1 MDGLGIRQREGARV
15 LRIGVCDDDETQVG
29 LLSDLVRSWAR
40 SRSCAVAVE
49 TFTSSEQYLFSVP
62 DSGPADVLLLDID
75 MPGTDGMALA
85 HQIRAAEGSDGA
97 GTQIV
102 FVTGLVEH
110 ALEGYEVNAVSYL
123 LKPVRE
129 EQLVAALDRAVER
142 VAQEPAQLVVEG
154 AGQSARVALSQ
165 VSYLEARGHDTEL
178 VLADGRRLTS
188 STGIAR
194 WEDQLEELPD
204 GHGLFVKVHRSYL
217 VSVAHVGRITRK
229 DVSMDT
235 GDVLPVARGRA
246 DELSRAWMAWCR
258 GSLA

>member
-1 MDGLGIRQREGARV
+1 M
-15 LRIGVCDDDETQVG
+15 LRICVCDDDEAQVG
-29 LLSDLVRSWAR
+29 LLSDLVRAWAR
-40 SRSCAVAVE
+40 GRGLSASVE
-49 TFTSSEQYLFSVP
+49 AFTSAEQYLFSVP
-62 DSGPADVLLLDID
+62 DSGAADVLLLDID

-85 HQIRAAEGSDGA
+85 RQIRAGEGVGDA

-129 EQLVAALDRAVER
+129 EQLAAALDRAVER
-142 VAQEPAQLVVEG
+142 VSQVPAQLVVEG

-165 VSYLEARGHDTEL
+165 VSYLEARGHDTQV
-178 VLADGRRLTS
+178 VLADGCRLTS

-194 WEDQLEELPD
+194 WEADLEELPD
-204 GHGLFVKVHRSYL
+204 ARGLFVKVHRSYL

-246 DELSRAWMAWCR
+246 DELSRAWMSWCR

>member
-1 MDGLGIRQREGARV
+1 MLRV
-15 LRIGVCDDDETQVG
+15 CVCDDDETQVG
-29 LLSDLVRSWAR
+29 LLSDLVRAWAR
-40 SRSCAVAVE
+40 AWGHAVAVD
-49 TFTSSEQYLFSVP
+49 TCTSAEQYLFSVP
-62 DSGPADVLLLDID
+62 DTGPADVLLLDID

-85 HQIRAAEGSDGA
+85 RQIRAGEKEESAGA

-110 ALEGYEVNAVSYL
+110 ALEGYEVNAISYL

-129 EQLVAALDRAVER
+129 DQLSAALDRAAER
-142 VAQEPAQLVVEG
+142 VSQAPVPLVVEG
-154 AGQSARVALSQ
+154 AGQSTRVALVQ

-188 STGIAR
+188 TMGIAR
-194 WEDQLEELPD
+194 WEADLAEMPNAQ
-204 GHGLFVKVHRSYL
+204 GLFVKVHRSYL